1 MQFFNHAFQ
10 IKSAHKNFKVLVL
23 KYEVEISHQ
32 HNITIFT
39 CQLVQDKRQI
49 VTEILIIWRWR
60 FIETNTK
67 PFLSFYAKLNKNYFG
82 VIGLLFLQLSGYF
95 GVIGL
100 SFLQLSSRL
109 KNLQGIS
116 SLILSMTTIMFVSVP
131 SIQLI
136 SMDPKSLIR
145 KCFIYYCFRQK
156 HLSTL
161 FHINSCRATVRLLI
175 RQGINIQMTYY
186 KVLQHSWGLVTWES
200 SNAICFTYM
209 NSSGSISC
217 GKDFYEINYE

>member
-23 KYEVEISHQ
+23 KYEVEISHR

-82 VIGLLFLQLSGYF
+82 VIGL
-95 GVIGL
+95 

-116 SLILSMTTIMFVSVP
+116 SLILSMTTIVFVSVP